1 MAAPTYRDVE
11 HAYDFLSTRPVRTP
25 EEFQRFVRHAALAS
39 SLPFQ
44 AMDRAPLLA
53 LAFLMAY
60 AVVPAS
66 YPCPVCARKEGRKVG
81 RKGGRMEGSKGGRK
95 EGRKEGKRERLCELT
110 LFCFPR
116 ELRVI
121 VTISARHMAWNVS
134 CIEK

>member
-25 EEFQRFVRHAALAS
+25 EELQRFVRQAALAS

-66 YPCPVCARKEGRKVG
+66 YPCPVCGVAWALTQRRYRHSRGQVAASSGCLRK
-81 RKGGRMEGSKGGRK
+81 SL
-95 EGRKEGKRERLCELT
+95 RERTAEEPT
-110 LFCFPR
+110 RKRSFR
-116 ELRVI
+116 
-121 VTISARHMAWNVS
+121 
-134 CIEK
+134 

>member
-66 YPCPVCARKEGRKVG
+66 YPRPVCGVAWALTQRRYRHSRGQVAASSGFLRE
-81 RKGGRMEGSKGGRK
+81 SL
-95 EGRKEGKRERLCELT
+95 RERAAEEPT
-110 LFCFPR
+110 RKRFFR
-116 ELRVI
+116 
-121 VTISARHMAWNVS
+121 
-134 CIEK
+134 

>member
-66 YPCPVCARKEGRKVG
+66 YPCPVCARKEGRKEG
-81 RKGGRMEGSKGGRK
+81 REGGREEGRK
-95 EGRKEGKRERLCELT
+95 EGRKGGICVCVYVHIYIYINKHTR
-110 LFCFPR
+110 F
-116 ELRVI
+116 
-121 VTISARHMAWNVS
+121 A
-134 CIEK
+134 